1 MMQIAN
7 ILNMIA
13 FGILFFG
20 LATFSPDVN
29 MKSIPAYAKKLI
41 AAPCNV
47 PSKPYGKNPP
57 APALFSTGIV
67 VESIFQLFGSDFIDP
82 VIVINNIRNKF
93 IIVNILLTIVDFLSP
108 SANPIDK
115 IIGIESASKS
125 KYSAKKL
132 VFIGVLSK
140 NVFLNKL
147 SVTASRY
154 KLIAR
159 AAAADPIMYSK
170 IRFQPI
176 MNAINSP
183 RIVNVYKYD
192 EPDLGIL
199 EPNSA

>member
-1 MMQIAN
+1 MYAN
-7 ILNMIA
+7 
-13 FGILFFG
+13 
-20 LATFSPDVN
+20 
-29 MKSIPAYAKKLI
+29 KLI

-57 APALFSTGIV
+57 SPALFSAGIV
-67 VESIFQLFGSDFIDP
+67 VESICQFFGSDFIDP
-82 VIVINNIRNKF
+82 VIIINNIRNKF
-93 IIVNILLTIVDFLSP
+93 IIVNMLLIIVDFLSP

-132 VFIGVLSK
+132 VLIGVLSK
-140 NVFLNKL
+140 NVVLNKL
-147 SVTASRY
+147 SVTASKY
-154 KLIAR
+154 KLMAR
-159 AAAADPIMYSK
+159 AAAADPIIYSK

-176 MNAINSP
+176 INAINSP